1 MVKERTPE
9 ENEQQKRSLESGGTV
24 WNKCRDFNL
33 DKYVRRRG
41 LRVIKARKPDEN
53 KAEEHVK
60 GFVNDLDREEG
71 SELTQQDLK
80 LFGQL
85 ADEIRKIPNIK
96 LRYTTNNLTY
106 EEETYRNP
114 TQVDYYIAPDSEETE
129 NSD

>member
-41 LRVIKARKPDEN
+41 LRVIKPRK
-53 KAEEHVK
+53 
-60 GFVNDLDREEG
+60 
-71 SELTQQDLK
+71 T
-80 LFGQL
+80 
-85 ADEIRKIPNIK
+85 DEIRKIPNIK
-96 LRYTTNNLTY
+96 LRYTPNEVTY
-106 EEETYRNP
+106 EEETYRKA
-114 TQVDYYIAPDSEETE
+114 TQVDYYITPDSEETE